1 MASRRIHQRDYHVE
15 GFEES
20 DNTLRVVGRVH
31 DQRPFGII
39 SGDSQPLTVHD
50 MTVELVVDIETLR
63 IISCRSSM
71 AAHPHDECP
80 AILTAYKQIEGLSVM
95 RGYTNA
101 VRERLGGPRG
111 CTHITAL
118 LIAMGPVITQSLW
131 SLRWARVDVE
141 SARAA
146 IAEWDAEP
154 RTGHAMLS
162 PEQMDSN
169 RNTCHVWADEIV
181 PGDPDE
187 SLSTVTMHT
196 PVNIG
201 TPIWAR
207 ERLERLGLPPDLGRS
222 LDRIQRR

>member
-20 DNTLRVVGRVH
+20 NNTLRIVGRVH

-39 SGDSQPLTVHD
+39 SRDTEPLSVHD
-50 MTVELVVDIETLR
+50 MTVELIVDIETLR

-80 AILTAYKQIEGLSVM
+80 GILTAYKQIEGLSVI

-141 SARAA
+141 SALAA
-146 IAEWDAEP
+146 VAEWDADQTSAP
-154 RTGHAMLS
+154 ATLS
-162 PEQMDSN
+162 PQQMDSN

-181 PGDPDE
+181 HGDTDTSP
-187 SLSTVTMHT
+187 STVVTHT
-196 PVNIG
+196 PVNVG

-207 ERLERLGLPPDLGRS
+207 ARLERLGLPPDLGRS
-222 LDRIQRR
+222 LDRIQRH